1 MKILL
6 LGPNGQLGT
15 DIQKHFGKD
24 KSIELHSIDRKILD
38 VHQHSQ
44 IIPTLEKYDFDI
56 LINTIAYNRVDDA
69 ESRAIEAFSVNA
81 QAVKQLAMACELK
94 KAVFV
99 QVSTDYVFN
108 GQSKRPYVE
117 SDGTGPVSVYG
128 ASKSMGEQMA
138 LLFNPKTYLMRVA
151 SLFGVAGSSGKGGNF
166 IETMMRLSRENNPIH
181 IVNDITMSP
190 TATAWVAEAIL
201 QIIHKKPEYGIY
213 HSVNSGQATWYDF
226 ACEIFNLTQVGARAN
241 PVSSDQFPTLALR
254 PSFSVLDNS
263 KLQNVIGEIPS
274 WKSAVQLYLKEKG
287 YIS

>member
-24 KSIELHSIDRKILD
+24 KSIELKSVDRNILD

-44 IIPTLEKYDFDI
+44 IIPTLGEHNFDI

-69 ESRAIEAFSVNA
+69 ESRAMEAFSVNA
-81 QAVKQLAMACELK
+81 HAVKQIAMVCELK
-94 KAVFV
+94 KAIFI

-108 GQSKRPYVE
+108 GQGKRPYLE
-117 SDGTGPVSVYG
+117 DDITGPVSVYG
-128 ASKSMGEQMA
+128 ASKSMGEQLA
-138 LLFNPKTYLMRVA
+138 FLFNTKTYVLRVA

-166 IETMMRLSRENNPIH
+166 IETMMRLSKENKPIN

-201 QIIHKKPEYGIY
+201 QLIHKNPEYGIY
-213 HSVNSGQATWYDF
+213 HTVNSGQASWYDF
-226 ACEIFNLTQVGARAN
+226 ACEIFNKTNTGVHAN

-263 KLQNVIGEIPS
+263 KLRNVIGEIPS
-274 WKSAVQLYLKEKG
+274 WKSALNFYLKEKG